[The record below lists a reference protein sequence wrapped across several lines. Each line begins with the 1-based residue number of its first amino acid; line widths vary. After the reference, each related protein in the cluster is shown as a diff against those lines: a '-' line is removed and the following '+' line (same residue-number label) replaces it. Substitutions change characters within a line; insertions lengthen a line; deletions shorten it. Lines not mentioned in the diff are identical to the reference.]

1 MKLNATTEMMVS
13 LFVDALASNVIID
26 PCGSHVIQLQF
37 LLVDLNLNLLV
48 TQSIKYINFLS
59 GHTV

>member
-26 PCGSHVIQLQF
+26 PCGSHVIQMQLP
-37 LLVDLNLNLLV
+37 
-48 TQSIKYINFLS
+48 LS
-59 GHTV
+59 